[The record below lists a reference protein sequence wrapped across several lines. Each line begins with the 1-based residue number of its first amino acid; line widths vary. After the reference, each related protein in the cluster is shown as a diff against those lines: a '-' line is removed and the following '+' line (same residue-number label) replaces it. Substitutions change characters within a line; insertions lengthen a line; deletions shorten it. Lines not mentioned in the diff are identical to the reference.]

1 MHLVSVNS
9 SNTYA
14 QYACS
19 TDRNDDTVCELLRR
33 DAEICVEHVLFE
45 RYHHDPPLNWLHNG
59 GWVSSM
65 NLLSQSETQPDPR
78 SNADF
83 YN

>member
-45 RYHHDPPLNWLHNG
+45 RYHHDPPLN
-59 GWVSSM
+59 
-65 NLLSQSETQPDPR
+65 
-78 SNADF
+78 
-83 YN
+83 